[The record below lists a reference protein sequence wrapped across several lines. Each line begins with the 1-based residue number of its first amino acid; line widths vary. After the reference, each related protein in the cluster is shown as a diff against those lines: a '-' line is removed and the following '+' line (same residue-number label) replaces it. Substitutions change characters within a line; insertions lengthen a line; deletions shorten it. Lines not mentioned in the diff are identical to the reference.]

1 MVVCSHGET
10 LTATKPKHQMIT
22 ETVSPTISK
31 AIESVAFRLA
41 EAYLA
46 NLRRDTEN
54 TLGTLESLAETF
66 KYDLA
71 SSYYDKCA
79 DLGVRNTRFRL
90 ESITCNAKY
99 LIRDALRR
107 DPALASKLIAI
118 RDAQRAKVN
127 AEISAEQ
134 ARWVPVA

>member
-1 MVVCSHGET
+1 MKTET
-10 LTATKPKHQMIT
+10 L
-22 ETVSPTISK
+22 SPNVSK

-54 TLGTLESLAETF
+54 TLGTLEGLAETF
-66 KYDLA
+66 KYELA
-71 SSYYDKCA
+71 DSYYDKCA

-107 DPALASKLIAI
+107 EPSLASKLIAI
-118 RDAQRAKVN
+118 RDAQKA
-127 AEISAEQ
+127 
-134 ARWVPVA
+134 VAMLA